1 MELSDR
7 KAPQAGQMG
16 QAGTGPR
23 EGKRMKPECFILF
36 SRPVWL
42 KAPSMH
48 PAKGSDE
55 EGTCTESLRP
65 QG

>member
-1 MELSDR
+1 
-7 KAPQAGQMG
+7 MG

-23 EGKRMKPECFILF
+23 EGKRMKPECFIFF
-36 SRPVWL
+36 SWPMCL

-48 PAKGSDE
+48 PAKGSDD
-55 EGTCTESLRP
+55 EGTWTESLRP